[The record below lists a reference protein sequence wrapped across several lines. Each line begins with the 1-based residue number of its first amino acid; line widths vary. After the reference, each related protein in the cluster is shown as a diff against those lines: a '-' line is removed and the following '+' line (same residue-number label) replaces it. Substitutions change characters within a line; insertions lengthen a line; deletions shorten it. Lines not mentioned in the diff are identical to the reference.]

1 MIRNRRTGNKKN
13 RGRFLA
19 FVAGIALVAVLV
31 QGLSVKADAA
41 AQKTV
46 AKIPVSQTFE
56 IKNQVPDGLN
66 GEFQYIMTCEE
77 EKTPMPEKTSEGTYT
92 FTLKDNDKKVI
103 EIAYEHAGVYY
114 YNLKQQVS
122 DKKDK
127 FSYDETNYKVAV
139 YVTNADNGGLDT
151 QVVVNNP
158 DGTKSAEVFFHNS
171 YTGDKP
177 AKGNAIVK
185 TGDTQNIILWCST
198 AAIAVAVFFL
208 AVFIRRKKC
217 Q

>member
-19 FVAGIALVAVLV
+19 FVAGIALVAVLL
-31 QGLSVKADAA
+31 QGLSVKADAV

-56 IKNQVPDGLN
+56 IKNQAPDGLN
-66 GEFQYIMTCEE
+66 REFQYIMTCEE

-127 FSYDETNYKVAV
+127 FSYDETDYKVAV

-208 AVFIRRKKC
+208 AIFIRRKKC

>member
-1 MIRNRRTGNKKN
+1 MIRNRRTGKKKN

-56 IKNQVPDGLN
+56 IKNQAPDGLN
-66 GEFQYIMTCEE
+66 REFQYIMTCEE

-208 AVFIRRKKC
+208 AIFIRRKKC

>member
-1 MIRNRRTGNKKN
+1 MVRNRRTENIKN
-13 RGRFLA
+13 RGRFSA
-19 FVAGIALVAVLV
+19 CVAGIALIAVLL
-31 QGLSVKADAA
+31 QGLSVKAEAA
-41 AQKTV
+41 SQKTV
-46 AKIPVSQTFE
+46 VKIPVSQTFE

-66 GEFQYIMTCEE
+66 REFQYIMTCEE
-77 EKTPMPEKTSEGTYT
+77 AKAPMPEETSEGTYT
-92 FTLKDNDKKVI
+92 FTLKDNEKKVI

-122 DKKDK
+122 DKKEK
-127 FSYDETNYKVAV
+127 VSYDETNYKVAV

-151 QVVVNNP
+151 QVVVKNP
-158 DGTKSAEVFFHNS
+158 DGTKSAEAFFHNS
-171 YTGDKP
+171 YTGDNP
-177 AKGNAIVK
+177 AKGNTIVK
-185 TGDTQNIILWCST
+185 TGDTQNIILWCSI

>member
-1 MIRNRRTGNKKN
+1 M
-13 RGRFLA
+13 L
-19 FVAGIALVAVLV
+19 
-31 QGLSVKADAA
+31 QGLPVKAEAA
-41 AQKTV
+41 SQKTV

-56 IKNQVPDGLN
+56 IKNQAPDGLN
-66 GEFQYIMTCEE
+66 REFQYIMTCEE
-77 EKTPMPEKTSEGTYT
+77 TKVPMPEETSEGAYT

-151 QVVVNNP
+151 QVVVKNP
-158 DGTKSAEVFFHNS
+158 DGTKSEEAYFHNS

-177 AKGNAIVK
+177 AKGNTIVK

-198 AAIAVAVFFL
+198 AAIAVVVFFL